1 MVKGSE
7 LSGSFIDYLGM
18 YGIELVGIWVWERRI
33 ACFRSVGT
41 GDCKKKK
48 KDKRRWLSII
58 GG

>member
-7 LSGSFIDYLGM
+7 LSGSFIACLAM

-41 GDCKKKK
+41 GDCKKNKK
-48 KDKRRWLSII
+48 KKIRD